1 MKDATAVRNH
11 VKARRYQVA
20 VEHWKAGSGREQG
33 GRPAKRQRLEEGAEA
48 EAAQA
53 EGEESDDD
61 ELTAEELAE
70 MKQLSG
76 RDEEE
81 DDEEEDEEDE
91 GGDSSFLLAELEQQ
105 VLGYD
110 SDDGEEQVLELFPSQ
125 GSPATAAA
133 PKAKADG
140 KEGGAAAAPG
150 KGKAKGKGK
159 AGRREKKEGRRGKQA
174 KKPKRRGIVVTT
186 E

>member
-33 GRPAKRQRLEEGAEA
+33 GRPAKRQRLEEGGEAEA
-48 EAAQA
+48 EAA

-76 RDEEE
+76 RDEE
-81 DDEEEDEEDE
+81 DEEEGDQ

-125 GSPATAAA
+125 EKQPAKAA

-140 KEGGAAAAPG
+140 KEGRAAAQG
-150 KGKAKGKGK
+150 KGKGKGKGK